1 MGILEN
7 FRILKEK
14 ELFNFIASELY
25 YTDLISEDLLP
36 ENAELTPEEL
46 VEIYQNSIDAVYEI
60 LPIETYE
67 FLKIYFENNKTI
79 PATHELSH
87 CLDTLKNYGLVCFDE
102 NDIKEMDIMLDL
114 KYHRISSYPDELI
127 ENVEFYNILLDEEY
141 ARLLL
146 QFLEKNKQ
154 LVLEEISARN
164 IILEILKTDLTI
176 SLQKLEKILIEAGFK
191 IHDLYSFLENK
202 LIYGSMVFYSKN
214 GTDILVAHPSLD
226 IESEMLKK

>member
-46 VEIYQNSIDAVYEI
+46 
-60 LPIETYE
+60 
-67 FLKIYFENNKTI
+67 
-79 PATHELSH
+79 
-87 CLDTLKNYGLVCFDE
+87 
-102 NDIKEMDIMLDL
+102 
-114 KYHRISSYPDELI
+114 I
-127 ENVEFYNILLDEEY
+127 ENVEFYNILLDEDY

-146 QFLEKNKQ
+146 QFLEKNKE
-154 LVLEEISARN
+154 LVLEEIGARN

-176 SLQKLEKILIEAGFK
+176 SLQKLEEILVEAGFK

-214 GTDILVAHPSLD
+214 GT
-226 IESEMLKK
+226 